1 MDFLKEIFG
10 DKAITFDEFS
20 KGVEAK
26 KMKLADLSGGA
37 YVSKEKLDAKIE
49 ELKTVQ
55 ASLAEKDAALKK
67 WDGVDLEKLK
77 AENDAKTEELNKQL
91 FALKKQNAVETSLL
105 AENIQDLKAIK
116 AYIDFD
122 TVKVA
127 EDGTVTG
134 LKEQVDKLKTEKSF
148 LFKGQSSG
156 AETQPGEQKKVS
168 TTVPHENQPGG
179 NGVFSIKD
187 AIAEKLEKK

>member
-1 MDFLKEIFG
+1 MDFLKDIFG

-20 KGVEAK
+20 KGVESK
-26 KMKLADLSGGA
+26 KIKLADLSGGA

-77 AENDAKTEELNKQL
+77 AENEEKTAELNKQL
-91 FALKKQNAVETSLL
+91 CALKKQNAVDTSLL

-116 AYIDFD
+116 AYIDFE

-127 EDGTVTG
+127 DDGSVTG
-134 LKEQVDKLKTEKSF
+134 LKEQVEKLKSEKAF
-148 LFKGQSSG
+148 LFKVQQNGQED
-156 AETQPGEQKKVS
+156 AQPQRKV
-168 TTVPHENQPGG
+168 TTGVPLDNQPGT
-179 NGVFSIKD
+179 VTPSLQD
-187 AIAEKLEKK
+187 VVAQKLGYKK

>member
-20 KGVEAK
+20 KGVESK

-67 WDGVDLEKLK
+67 WDGVDLDKLK

-91 FALKKQNAVETSLL
+91 SALKKQNAVETSLL

-127 EDGTVTG
+127 DDGTVTG
-134 LKEQVDKLKTEKSF
+134 LKEQVEKLKTEKAF
-148 LFKGQSSG
+148 LFKVQPNGQEN
-156 AETQPGEQKKVS
+156 AEPQKKL
-168 TTVPHENQPGG
+168 TTGVPHDNQPGG
-179 NGVFSIKD
+179 NTTSFKD
-187 AIAEKLEKK
+187 VIAEKMGYKK

>member
-1 MDFLKEIFG
+1 MDFLKDIFG

-20 KGVEAK
+20 KGVESK
-26 KMKLADLSGGA
+26 KIKLADLSGGA

-77 AENDAKTEELNKQL
+77 AENDAKTQELNKQL
-91 FALKKQNAVETSLL
+91 AALKKQNAVETSLL

-122 TVKVA
+122 TVKVGD
-127 EDGTVTG
+127 DGSVTG
-134 LKEQVDKLKTEKSF
+134 LKEQVEKLRNEKAF
-148 LFKGQSSG
+148 LFKVQQSGQG
-156 AETQPGEQKKVS
+156 ENQPPKKLTTGVPHDNQPGE
-168 TTVPHENQPGG
+168 
-179 NGVFSIKD
+179 SIGSFKD
-187 AIAEKLEKK
+187 AIAESMGFK

>member
-20 KGVEAK
+20 KGVESK

-67 WDGVDLEKLK
+67 WDGVDLDKLK

-91 FALKKQNAVETSLL
+91 SALKKQNAVETSLL

-127 EDGTVTG
+127 DDGTVTG
-134 LKEQVDKLKTEKSF
+134 LKEQVEKLRTDKAF
-148 LFKGQSSG
+148 LFKVQPNGQEN
-156 AETQPGEQKKVS
+156 AEHQKKL
-168 TTVPHENQPGG
+168 TTGVPHDNQPG
-179 NGVFSIKD
+179 NKTISMSD
-187 AIAEKLEKK
+187 AVAEKLGYKK

>member
-10 DKAITFDEFS
+10 DKAITYDEFS
-20 KGVEAK
+20 KGVESK
-26 KMKLADLSGGA
+26 KIKLADLSGGA
-37 YVSKEKLDAKIE
+37 YVSKDKLDAKIE

-77 AENDAKTEELNKQL
+77 AENEEKTAELNKQL
-91 FALKKQNAVETSLL
+91 SALKKQNAVETSLL

-116 AYIDFD
+116 AYIDFE

-127 EDGTVTG
+127 DDGTVTG
-134 LKEQVDKLKTEKSF
+134 LKEQVDKLRTEKAF
-148 LFKGQSSG
+148 LFKVQQTGQ
-156 AETQPGEQKKVS
+156 ENTEPQKKL
-168 TTVPHENQPGG
+168 TTGVPHDNQPG
-179 NGVFSIKD
+179 NNKFTMSDVV
-187 AIAEKLEKK
+187 AEKLGFKK

>member
-20 KGVEAK
+20 KGVESK

-67 WDGVDLEKLK
+67 WDGVDLDKLK
-77 AENDAKTEELNKQL
+77 AENEAKTEELNKQL
-91 FALKKQNAVETSLL
+91 SALKKQNAVETSLL

-116 AYIDFD
+116 AYIDLD

-127 EDGTVTG
+127 EDGTVSG
-134 LKEQVDKLKTEKSF
+134 LKEQVEKLKTEKAF
-148 LFKGQSSG
+148 LFKVQPNGQE
-156 AETQPGEQKKVS
+156 AQPQKKL
-168 TTVPHENQPGG
+168 TTGVPHDNQPG
-179 NGVFSIKD
+179 ND
-187 AIAEKLEKK
+187 AVSMSDIIAEKLGYKK

>member
-20 KGVEAK
+20 KGVESK

-91 FALKKQNAVETSLL
+91 SALKKQNAVETSLL

-127 EDGTVTG
+127 DDGTVTG
-134 LKEQVDKLKTEKSF
+134 LKEQVEKLKTDKSF
-148 LFKGQSSG
+148 LFKVQPNGKEN
-156 AETQPGEQKKVS
+156 AEPQKKL
-168 TTVPHENQPGG
+168 TTGVPHDNQPGDKT
-179 NGVFSIKD
+179 FSMSD
-187 AIAEKLEKK
+187 AIAEKLGYKK

>member
-20 KGVEAK
+20 KGVESK

-91 FALKKQNAVETSLL
+91 SALKKQNAVETSLL
-105 AENIQDLKAIK
+105 AENIHDLKAIK

-127 EDGTVTG
+127 DDGSVTG
-134 LKEQVDKLKTEKSF
+134 LKEQVEKLRTDKAF
-148 LFKGQSSG
+148 LFKVQPNGQEN
-156 AETQPGEQKKVS
+156 AEPQKKLTTGVS
-168 TTVPHENQPGG
+168 HDNQPGDKT
-179 NGVFSIKD
+179 FSMSD
-187 AIAEKLEKK
+187 AIAEKLGYKK

>member
-20 KGVEAK
+20 KGVESK

-67 WDGVDLEKLK
+67 WDGVDLDKLK

-91 FALKKQNAVETSLL
+91 SALKKQNAVETSLL
-105 AENIQDLKAIK
+105 TENIQDLKAIK

-127 EDGTVTG
+127 DDGTVTG
-134 LKEQVDKLKTEKSF
+134 LKEQVEKLKTDKAF
-148 LFKGQSSG
+148 LFKVQPNGQGETQTQRKVTTGVSLDNPPGTTG
-156 AETQPGEQKKVS
+156 AET
-168 TTVPHENQPGG
+168 
-179 NGVFSIKD
+179 IRD
-187 AIAEKLEKK
+187 AIAERMGIK

>member
-20 KGVEAK
+20 KGVESK

-67 WDGVDLEKLK
+67 WDGVDLDKLK

-91 FALKKQNAVETSLL
+91 SALKKQNAVETSLL

-127 EDGTVTG
+127 DDGTVTG
-134 LKEQVDKLKTEKSF
+134 LKEQVEKLRTDKAF
-148 LFKGQSSG
+148 LFKSS
-156 AETQPGEQKKVS
+156 TKRS
-168 TTVPHENQPGG
+168 RDCRT
-179 NGVFSIKD
+179 S
-187 AIAEKLEKK
+187 EKTDNWRSS

>member
-1 MDFLKEIFG
+1 MEFLREIFG

-20 KGVEAK
+20 KGVESK
-26 KMKLADLSGGA
+26 KIKLADLSGGA

-55 ASLAEKDAALKK
+55 ASLSEKDAALKK

-77 AENDAKTEELNKQL
+77 AENDAKTAELNKQL
-91 FALKKQNAVETSLL
+91 SALKKQNAVETSLL

-122 TVKVA
+122 TVKVDD
-127 EDGTVTG
+127 DGNVTG
-134 LKEQVDKLKTEKSF
+134 LKEQVEKLRTDKAF
-148 LFKGQSSG
+148 LFKVQPSEN
-156 AETQPGEQKKVS
+156 AETQPKKIL
-168 TTVPHENQPGG
+168 TTGVPHDNQPGANVG
-179 NGVFSIKD
+179 SFKD
-187 AIAEKLEKK
+187 AVAERMGFSK

>member
-20 KGVEAK
+20 KGVESK
-26 KMKLADLSGGA
+26 KIKLADLSGGA

-55 ASLAEKDAALKK
+55 ASLEEKDAALKK

-91 FALKKQNAVETSLL
+91 SALKKQNAVETSLL

-127 EDGTVTG
+127 DDGSVTG
-134 LKEQVDKLKTEKSF
+134 LKEQVEKLKTEKAF
-148 LFKGQSSG
+148 LFKVQQNGQ
-156 AETQPGEQKKVS
+156 ENTEPQKKL
-168 TTVPHENQPGG
+168 TTGVPHDNQPGSKT
-179 NGVFSIKD
+179 FSMSD
-187 AIAEKLEKK
+187 AVAEKLGFKK

>member
-1 MDFLKEIFG
+1 MDFLKDIFG

-20 KGVEAK
+20 KGVESK
-26 KMKLADLSGGA
+26 KMKLADLSCGA

-67 WDGVDLEKLK
+67 WDGVDLDKLK

-91 FALKKQNAVETSLL
+91 SALKKQNAVETSLL
-105 AENIQDLKAIK
+105 AENIHDLKAIK

-122 TVKVA
+122 AVKVA
-127 EDGTVTG
+127 DDGSVTG
-134 LKEQVDKLKTEKSF
+134 LKEQVDKLKTEKAF
-148 LFKGQSSG
+148 LFKVQQNGQGDTQTQRKVTTGVSLDNHPGTTG
-156 AETQPGEQKKVS
+156 AET
-168 TTVPHENQPGG
+168 
-179 NGVFSIKD
+179 IRD
-187 AIAEKLEKK
+187 AIAERMGIK

>member
-1 MDFLKEIFG
+1 MDFLKDIFG

-20 KGVEAK
+20 KAVEAK

-55 ASLAEKDAALKK
+55 ESLAEKDAALKK

-77 AENDAKTEELNKQL
+77 AENQAKTDELNKQL
-91 FALKKQNAVETSLL
+91 SALKKQNAVETSLL

-122 TVKVA
+122 TVKVD

-134 LKEQVDKLKTEKSF
+134 LKEQVEKLRSEKSF
-148 LFKGQSSG
+148 LFKVQPSGQG
-156 AETQPGEQKKVS
+156 DAEPPKKV
-168 TTVPHENQPGG
+168 TTGVSHDNEPGSNAG
-179 NGVFSIKD
+179 SIED
-187 AIAEKLEKK
+187 AIAEKMGYKK

>member
-10 DKAITFDEFS
+10 DKAITYDEFS
-20 KGVEAK
+20 KAIEAK

-37 YVSKEKLDAKIE
+37 YVAKEKLDAKIE

-67 WDGVDLEKLK
+67 WDGVDLDKLK
-77 AENDAKTEELNKQL
+77 AENDAKTDELNKQL
-91 FALKKQNAVETSLL
+91 AALKKQNAVETSLL
-105 AENIQDLKAIK
+105 AENIQDLKAVK

-127 EDGTVTG
+127 EDGSVTG
-134 LKEQVDKLKTEKSF
+134 LKEQVDKLRTEKAF
-148 LFKGQSSG
+148 LFKVQPSGQEG
-156 AETQPGEQKKVS
+156 AETQKKITTGVS
-168 TTVPHENQPGG
+168 HDNQPGSSG
-179 NGVFSIKD
+179 ASID
-187 AIAEKLEKK
+187 DVIAEKMGFKK